1 MTPFDADAN
10 DAQLWSHVRAGD
22 GQSFG
27 LLFDRHRDRV
37 FRYSL
42 RLVRSHVD
50 AEDVTA
56 MVFLEAWR
64 RQSRVRLVNG
74 SIIAWLLA
82 TATNVARNRL
92 RSAVRYQR
100 MLNKIPRPEPAPDH
114 SNSVLDGLAAE
125 PAHRTVQ
132 EAFRGLNR
140 RDQEILS
147 LCVLEELSAPDVGE
161 LLGIAPGAVRA
172 RLMRAKRRL
181 IHTLNVES
189 LKEPLGE
196 TR

>member
-1 MTPFDADAN
+1 
-10 DAQLWSHVRAGD
+10 
-22 GQSFG
+22 
-27 LLFDRHRDRV
+27 
-37 FRYSL
+37 
-42 RLVRSHVD
+42 
-50 AEDVTA
+50 

-125 PAHRTVQ
+125 PAHRTVR

-181 IHTLNVES
+181 IHTLDVES

>member
-1 MTPFDADAN
+1 MTAFDAHISDA
-10 DAQLWSHVRAGD
+10 DLWLQVRSGN

-27 LLFDRHRDRV
+27 ALFDRHRDRV

-42 RLVRSHVD
+42 RLVRSHFE

-56 MVFLEAWR
+56 MVFLEDWR
-64 RQSRVRLVNG
+64 RQARVRLVNG

-92 RSAVRYQR
+92 RSAMRYQR
-100 MLNKIPRPEPAPDH
+100 MLNKIPRPDPAPDH
-114 SNSVLDGLAAE
+114 STHVLDELAAA
-125 PAHRTVQ
+125 PVRRTVQ
-132 EAFRGLNR
+132 DAFHGLNH

-161 LLGIAPGAVRA
+161 ILGIAPGAVRA
-172 RLMRAKRRL
+172 RLMRAKQRL
-181 IHTLNVES
+181 GHTLAIDS
-189 LKEPLGE
+189 LTVPSGE
-196 TR
+196 TQ

>member
-1 MTPFDADAN
+1 MTSFDADAN
-10 DAQLWSHVRAGD
+10 DAQLWLHVRAGD

-114 SNSVLDGLAAE
+114 SISVLDGLAAE

-132 EAFRGLNR
+132 EAFRRLNR

-181 IHTLNVES
+181 IHTLDVES

>member
-1 MTPFDADAN
+1 MTSFDADVN
-10 DAQLWSHVRAGD
+10 DAQLWSDVRAGD
-22 GQSFG
+22 GESFG

-42 RLVRSHVD
+42 RLVQSHVD

-132 EAFRGLNR
+132 EAFRRLNR

-161 LLGIAPGAVRA
+161 LLSIAPGAVRA

-181 IHTLNVES
+181 IHTLDVES
-189 LKEPLGE
+189 LKEPLGG